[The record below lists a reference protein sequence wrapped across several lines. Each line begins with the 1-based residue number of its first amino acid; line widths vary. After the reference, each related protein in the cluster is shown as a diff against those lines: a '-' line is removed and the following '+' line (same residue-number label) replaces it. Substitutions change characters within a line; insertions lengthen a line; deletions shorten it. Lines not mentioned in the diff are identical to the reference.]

1 MGRFQHH
8 DLLPLDMK
16 KSNYC
21 RIHHL
26 WIRQSVLNVHNII
39 VMAVTKTYLHC
50 FITTLRWLLHSD
62 ALHQAS
68 ACWGI
73 VTPYCDICMGQNWL
87 NKLFGR
93 VILTNADL
101 LSKSL
106 SSLHLRAKVLTKL
119 IHIICSKITIYELL
133 SFSLGPMS
141 QQLWWI
147 KYFLY
152 DSAWVLQHNVKVLV
166 LQLHYCVTN
175 SDEKKCILEEQNKI
189 NKNLF
194 CRLATLSGN

>member
-1 MGRFQHH
+1 MIFLKSILDNFSYFRGIWFLFNVNTHHHTCIRGLLENAIWFIWKDNLGRFQHH

-16 KSNYC
+16 KNNYC

-26 WIRQSVLNVHNII
+26 WTRQSVLNVHNII
-39 VMAVTKTYLHC
+39 VMAVTKTYLHW

-87 NKLFGR
+87 SKLFGR
-93 VILTNADL
+93 IILTNADL
-101 LSKSL
+101 LSKLL

-119 IHIICSKITIYELL
+119 IHIICSEITIYELL
-133 SFSLGPMS
+133 PFYLGPMS
-141 QQLWWI
+141 QML
-147 KYFLY
+147 
-152 DSAWVLQHNVKVLV
+152 
-166 LQLHYCVTN
+166 
-175 SDEKKCILEEQNKI
+175 
-189 NKNLF
+189 
-194 CRLATLSGN
+194 